1 MLAQRVRVLEEPL
14 RDIGSVQE
22 DYAGRLKA
30 LVNQV
35 ADEGGADGIVIAG
48 APLAV
53 LAGEIRNEL
62 AVPVIDGGSS
72 AITRVEPKKAT
83 KGSFTHGP
91 VKPSR
96 GLPDAAR
103 TLASSGTTGLIHAR
117 HSRRP
122 MFEAPMYPIILFR
135 MFQDLRL

>member
-91 VKPSR
+91 
-96 GLPDAAR
+96 DARSNACFER
-103 TLASSGTTGLIHAR
+103 YHGINT
-117 HSRRP
+117 RP
-122 MFEAPMYPIILFR
+122 PFPAA
-135 MFQDLRL
+135 DV